1 MFRII
6 WKTIFLRFCEISLV
20 TMVLSIVATFISLN
34 LAKNDAT
41 IYIILLI
48 GVIFFSLLQFFMLR
62 KCRYDILSSRYYFI
76 INMIAFGLSVG
87 VHTLLYN
94 KLSNE
99 IYTWL
104 FSLTKFAIYSGKN
117 ISFLASNCVFY
128 GIILALT
135 LVLSVDYYRLFRYLQ
150 HRFKKD

>member
-6 WKTIFLRFCEISLV
+6 WKTTFLRFCEISLV
-20 TMVLSIVATFISLN
+20 TMVLSIVATFTSLH

-48 GVIFFSLLQFFMLR
+48 GVIFFSLLQIFMLR
-62 KCRYDILSSRYYFI
+62 KCRYDILNIRYYFLVNI
-76 INMIAFGLSVG
+76 MAYILSVG
-87 VHTLLYN
+87 VHILLYN

-117 ISFLASNCVFY
+117 IPFLTSNCIFY

-135 LVLSVDYYRLFRYLQ
+135 LILSVDYYRLFRYLQ